1 VPTEGHE
8 QPAPPSGA
16 DPGTSELRRVETAPL
31 RDAGRPTPP
40 PPASPA
46 PDHDPERRAFF
57 RQFSRQAVTTAGQ
70 VAGMATVVNRV
81 TGTAV
86 ANLLGLAA
94 PPPRGGAS
102 VEPVMRRTDPVGSVV
117 TRAPLLPS
125 SRSAAEAVD
134 PSATDLG
141 PSDEVPEA
149 EHRFRSPYRMV
160 GQELML
166 LDQRA
171 IPEAISEVVAKRGS
185 DVAYYFRLGLVRG
198 GALLAQLAAIGLSLT
213 AQERAEQPA
222 AARDSELR
230 RTAEALVQARPS
242 MRLVGWA
249 IERMERRRATLGSE
263 TDGATVAAALRTE
276 AGAIA
281 AELQA
286 HHAAMARTLAEVL
299 ARLATDAPGRPL
311 GVLVHGDPGAL
322 SSGLVGIVPTALRRL
337 RDDGQALRIVVTE
350 TRPFMDGARL
360 ASWELRQAGLDHKV
374 VTDAAVAWL
383 LQQEPIDVLIVS
395 AEWVAANGDCAGVSG
410 SRGVVLQA
418 VALPG
423 WSGVS
428 QPAVVVCAL
437 AAAVDMARPDGDAI
451 PVELRPARE
460 SVAYLAG
467 VPLRASDVVAP
478 ACDIIP
484 AAAIS
489 ALVTERGVVAPVTP
503 EGIASLVPEDARPS
517 ADEPPSAT
525 A

>member
-1 VPTEGHE
+1 MPTSGRD
-8 QPAPPSGA
+8 QPAPQSGA
-16 DPGTSELRRVETAPL
+16 DPGTSEPHGVGAAPQ
-31 RDAGRPTPP
+31 REPGRPTSPP
-40 PPASPA
+40 LAL
-46 PDHDPERRAFF
+46 DHDPGRRAFF
-57 RQFSRQAVTTAGQ
+57 RQFSRQAVTAAGQ

-94 PPPRGGAS
+94 PPPRSGATA
-102 VEPVMRRTDPVGSVV
+102 EPVMRRTDPSGTVV
-117 TRAPLLPS
+117 TRASALPGS
-125 SRSAAEAVD
+125 PSAGAAAE
-134 PSATDLG
+134 PSATGAG
-141 PSDEVPEA
+141 PDDEA
-149 EHRFRSPYRMV
+149 LAGDHRFRSPYRMV
-160 GQELML
+160 GQELLL

-171 IPEAISEVVAKRGS
+171 IPEALTEVVAKRGS

-198 GALLAQLAAIGLSLT
+198 GALLAQVAAIGLSLT

-222 AARDSELR
+222 DARDSELR

-249 IERMERRRATLGSE
+249 IARMERRRAMLGSE
-263 TDGATVAAALRTE
+263 ADGATVAAALRTE

-286 HHAAMARTLAEVL
+286 HHAAIARTLAEVL

-311 GVLVHGDPGAL
+311 GVLVHGDPGVL
-322 SSGLVGIVPTALRRL
+322 SSGLVGVVPTALRRL
-337 RDDGQALRIVVTE
+337 RDDGQALRIFVTE

-360 ASWELRQAGLDHKV
+360 ASWELRQSGLDHKV
-374 VTDAAVAWL
+374 VPDAAVAWL

-395 AEWVAANGDCAGVSG
+395 AEWVAANGDCAAVCG

-418 VALPG
+418 VAMPG

-428 QPAVVVCAL
+428 QPAVVVCTL
-437 AAAVDMARPDGDAI
+437 AAAVDTTTPDGDAI

-467 VPLRASDVVAP
+467 VPLRASDVLAP

-489 ALVTERGVVAPVTP
+489 ALLTERSVVAPVTP
-503 EGIASLVPEDARPS
+503 EGVASLVLEDPRPS